1 MRIFSLEGKLAGA
14 LVAWSTLT
22 ALSVVVARPVA
33 GLGAD
38 GCADRG
44 ARVCSCLACCSARR
58 LASPVARLIR
68 ALVRQRVGVRRR
80 RFQFFDPQHAPR

>member
-22 ALSVVVARPVA
+22 ALSVVVLARWLDSAPMAAMIAVL
-33 GLGAD
+33 GLLMPG
-38 GCADRG
+38 
-44 ARVCSCLACCSARR
+44 LLLARR

-68 ALVRQRVGVRRR
+68 ALVGQRVGIWRW
-80 RFQFFDPQHAPR
+80 RFQFFDPQYAAR